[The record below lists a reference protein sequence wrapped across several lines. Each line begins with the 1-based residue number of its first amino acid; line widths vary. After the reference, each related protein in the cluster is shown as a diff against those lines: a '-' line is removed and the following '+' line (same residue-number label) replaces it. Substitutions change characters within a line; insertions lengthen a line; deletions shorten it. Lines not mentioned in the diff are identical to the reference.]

1 MYLLIFPDIIITRGA
16 NRTLV
21 FDTKKAGSFS
31 YIPVIPEKLLERFR
45 ETTIEAISQSYSGED
60 LQIVKGFIDF
70 ILENKYGVLVQDI
83 DHFPNVVED
92 YESPS
97 VVEIMVI
104 DIAEK
109 EHRYSFI
116 ASQLRSLCCE
126 HLQLRFFSSVSI
138 AKIRQVL
145 SPFLVY
151 PWFSIELLISNP
163 LWEDPQ
169 EIVDFLYDLPM
180 VSIIVFNQNETKIFN
195 VNSKY
200 RSQSISS
207 VLYTRQHFNSPMD
220 CGVIHKDTLY
230 NMSTLQSVIMS
241 KKHNN
246 CLYKKVFITKEGD
259 VANCPCL
266 PYTYGNIDKQDIVLT
281 KIVKSEIFQ
290 KKWEIIKDDIFVC
303 RDCEFRYVC
312 NDCRAFL
319 DNLLE
324 KPRKCT
330 YNPYTSQWYDS

>member
-1 MYLLIFPDIIITRGA
+1 MYLLIFPDIIVTRGA

-45 ETTIEAISQSYSGED
+45 EIPIEAIKQLYTGED
-60 LQIVKGFIDF
+60 LQIVNGFIDF

-83 DHFPNVVED
+83 RYFPSIVED

-116 ASQLRSLCCE
+116 ASQLRSLCCQ
-126 HLQLRFFSSVSI
+126 HLQLRFFSPISI
-138 AKIRQVL
+138 AKISQVL
-145 SPFLVY
+145 SPFLVH
-151 PWFSIELLISNP
+151 PWFSIEILISKP
-163 LWEDPQ
+163 LWEDPR
-169 EIVDFLYDLPM
+169 EIVDFLYDFPM
-180 VSIIVFNQNETKIFN
+180 VSVIVFNQTETKIFD

-200 RSQSISS
+200 RNQSISS
-207 VLYTRQHFNSPMD
+207 VLYTRQCFTSPAD

-230 NMSTLQSVIMS
+230 SMSTLQSVIMS
-241 KKHNN
+241 RKYNN
-246 CLYKKVFITKEGD
+246 CLYKKIFIAKEGD
-259 VANCPCL
+259 VVNCPCL
-266 PYTYGNIDKQDIVLT
+266 PYTYGNIDEQNIDLA
-281 KIVKSEIFQ
+281 KIAKSEVFQ
-290 KKWEIIKDDIFVC
+290 KKWTITKDDIFIC
-303 RDCEFRYVC
+303 RDCEFRYIC

-319 DNLLE
+319 DNLLD

-330 YNPYTSQWYDS
+330 YNPYTSKWHDS